1 MDGSMGLWAWR
12 AEGNRRLDGA
22 VGMTGREV
30 PQEGCRNQVS
40 PRRAQAAAAP
50 RLQAGLEG
58 AEAVGASA
66 ACDRGGRRRR
76 AGSACE
82 ESRAGPGRAGPG
94 EVNASG
100 HGESRCQTRGAG
112 PRAILPRGAAARG
125 RYGLTL
131 LARGQSRLSSFP
143 WPVRASHLPAGC
155 RARRDGLRRC
165 RGAGAPLPPPGQ
177 GSGLR
182 GALAPGPSPSGSR
195 ERFPGLHVPGR
206 GEGCAC
212 LVSRAPSP
220 PPGLSRWKGRP
231 AWSLWSGKRDVCLG
245 CV

>member
-1 MDGSMGLWAWR
+1 M
-12 AEGNRRLDGA
+12 
-22 VGMTGREV
+22 
-30 PQEGCRNQVS
+30 
-40 PRRAQAAAAP
+40 
-50 RLQAGLEG
+50 
-58 AEAVGASA
+58 GASA

-82 ESRAGPGRAGPG
+82 ESRAGPGRAWGGKRLGARG
-94 EVNASG
+94 EPVAD
-100 HGESRCQTRGAG
+100 AG
-112 PRAILPRGAAARG
+112 RWAEGVPPRGAAARG

-131 LARGQSRLSSFP
+131 LSRGQSRLSSLP

-182 GALAPGPSPSGSR
+182 AALAPGPSPSGSR
-195 ERFPGLHVPGR
+195 DGFPGLHVPGR
-206 GEGCAC
+206 GGGCAC
-212 LVSRAPSP
+212 LVSPAPCAQ
-220 PPGLSRWKGRP
+220 PGLSRWKGRP